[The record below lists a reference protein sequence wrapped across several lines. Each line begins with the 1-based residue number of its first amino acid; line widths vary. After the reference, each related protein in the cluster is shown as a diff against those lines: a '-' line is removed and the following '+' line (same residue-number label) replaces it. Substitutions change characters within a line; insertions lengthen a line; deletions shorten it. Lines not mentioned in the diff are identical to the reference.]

1 MLWTVIM
8 AGGSGTRFWPASRK
22 NNPKQFLSFFNEKTL
37 LQETFTRVKKDIH
50 PSRIIIFT
58 QKTKVSYVVKSLGIS
73 RSQVIGEPIG
83 RNTAPCAT
91 WAASY
96 IYKKDPKGVMVLLP
110 ADHIVKDTKAFS
122 KAMLTAYK
130 VADSSEMPVT
140 LGIKPTSPHTGY
152 GYLEMGP
159 KKEQKGDLSVFQL
172 KNYLEKPNLEKA
184 KKYIKTKRFLW
195 NAGIFVW
202 RVDAMLQAVKK
213 HLPAVYDGVIQITSS
228 KVSIKKKEQIFK
240 EMPSVSIDY
249 GLMEKLKGKILTIPV
264 SMEWNDVGS
273 WSTLS
278 GLLKSDTDGNVLSG
292 KTLICDSKD
301 NFVKSNDKLI
311 AMIGVNDYV
320 VVESKD
326 VILICPK
333 TKTESIRKLVLE
345 LEKQKLSQYL

>member
-1 MLWTVIM
+1 
-8 AGGSGTRFWPASRK
+8 
-22 NNPKQFLSFFNEKTL
+22 
-37 LQETFTRVKKDIH
+37 
-50 PSRIIIFT
+50 
-58 QKTKVSYVVKSLGIS
+58 
-73 RSQVIGEPIG
+73 
-83 RNTAPCAT
+83 
-91 WAASY
+91 
-96 IYKKDPKGVMVLLP
+96 MVLLP

-264 SMEWNDVGS
+264 SME
-273 WSTLS
+273 
-278 GLLKSDTDGNVLSG
+278 
-292 KTLICDSKD
+292 
-301 NFVKSNDKLI
+301 
-311 AMIGVNDYV
+311 
-320 VVESKD
+320 
-326 VILICPK
+326 
-333 TKTESIRKLVLE
+333 
-345 LEKQKLSQYL
+345 